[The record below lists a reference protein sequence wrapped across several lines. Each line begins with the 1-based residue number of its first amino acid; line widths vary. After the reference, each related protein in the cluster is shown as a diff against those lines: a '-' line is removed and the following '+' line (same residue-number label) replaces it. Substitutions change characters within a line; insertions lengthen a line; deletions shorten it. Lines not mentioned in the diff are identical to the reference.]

1 MAIKKRKIELLQMN
15 LALPAEIPADLPR
28 EQETE
33 LALALAEL
41 LIQAWR
47 EATTNSQIGVQNE
60 PEINS

>member
-1 MAIKKRKIELLQMN
+1 MATRKRKIKLLQMN
-15 LALPAEIPADLPR
+15 LALPVDIPADLPR

-47 EATTNSQIGVQNE
+47 EATTSSQRGVQNE

>member
-1 MAIKKRKIELLQMN
+1 MSTRKRKIELLQMN

-41 LIQAWR
+41 LIQAWK
-47 EATTNSQIGVQNE
+47 EATTNIQVGVQNE
-60 PEINS
+60 PETNS